1 MIKLKNLLT
10 EDVNYILK
18 KSPNAI
24 ISKAADLMA
33 GVFRI
38 KFKATRDETTPPDFA
53 HDIMYVLTSPKN
65 TQYGPAS
72 SFANGDWYY
81 IIGDDR
87 KAGSE
92 RRLVTDVLIYPKRK
106 LVGVESG
113 KQRWEEIQSL
123 FKTTPKSSGKVGS
136 SDIIKVSD
144 FVSAIDPKVD
154 RIPETLGTGATL
166 IKQINDILNN
176 TVTDAPDGN
185 EKVVVVKKDGSS
197 DDSKKDDSVVIDKKD
212 GEIKKDDE
220 DKKDELDDSTTAYA
234 LQPYKRKKDPAYPNG
249 VNAPEITPTK
259 SYFIKNLDLINSAKP
274 DAMIAEDFQQ
284 LIVQKVI
291 PVQKFKEI
299 SPAVVAF
306 SKLKNPVD
314 GIWGTKSK
322 DVIYEL
328 NQAYGIGDTDQV
340 TKQLLDKLFAP
351 LKTESRFSLKSLLQ
365 EIKLQE
371 QDLSGLDA
379 AKIKPRTP
387 GNVIAP
393 IKKEVPKTTTPAV
406 KSTTPADKTTPKPT
420 VTPKNE
426 PTKTTD
432 TSKPKSNLQYDYAKE
447 KGQRR
452 GIDKIAAAT
461 GASDK
466 LKFDAK
472 LKVWYLDLNV
482 RIVQGPNKADSYG
495 TLHLRDDGTI
505 QVLQNGSGKQ
515 LVLGMGSGWSDGG
528 KKLVTKTGT
537 FISSLP
543 AGDAIYETLFKAIRS
558 TAGSW
563 APYILNIQLNPSES
577 ELFWRGL
584 PDQPSLKTK
593 LPADKTKSTSDALF
607 KNAKDTKLENK
618 PAPKRFI
625 QEVAKTFNVTASY
638 DSKLKVWWFDAY
650 LLLNRSP
657 EPAVDQ
663 YAFLH
668 VRDDGT
674 IMLKSKGV
682 KLVQGTGSGWSDG
695 GKRMQVKTF
704 GKTVKEETYVSK
716 GAPGPAFVST
726 LILAIQRISPFWS
739 ATKSISSNNSYK
751 FKV

>member
-18 KSPNAI
+18 KSPNAL

-87 KAGSE
+87 KQGSE

-106 LVGVESG
+106 LVGVDKG
-113 KQRWEEIQSL
+113 TQKWEEIQSL

-176 TVTDAPDGN
+176 TIVDSPSSD
-185 EKVVVVKKDGSS
+185 EKEIVVVKKDGSS

-212 GEIKKDDE
+212 DSVVI
-220 DKKDELDDSTTAYA
+220 DKKDELDDSTSAYA

-284 LIVQKVI
+284 LIVQKII

-351 LKTESRFSLKSLLQ
+351 LKTESIFSLKSLLQ

-371 QDLSGLDA
+371 QDLTGLDA

-387 GNVIAP
+387 VTVTAP
-393 IKKEVPKTTTPAV
+393 IKKEVPKSTTPAV
-406 KSTTPADKTTPKPT
+406 KSTTPADKTIPKPT
-420 VTPKNE
+420 VTPKTK
-426 PTKTTD
+426 PTKTTPAD
-432 TSKPKSNLQYDYAKE
+432 TKSLKVTGE
-447 KGQRR
+447 RPFRR
-452 GIDKIAAAT
+452 GISDIAKIFKI
-461 GASDK
+461 D
-466 LKFDAK
+466 LQWDAK
-472 LKVWYLDLNV
+472 LKVWWFDAKLRL
-482 RIVQGPNKADSYG
+482 ILGPSRTDSYAN
-495 TLHLRDDGTI
+495 LHVRDDGTI
-505 QVLQNGSGKQ
+505 TVKQ
-515 LVLGMGSGWSDGG
+515 DGNILIQGINSGWSEGG
-528 KKLVTKTGT
+528 QKLNVRDSTGT
-537 FISSLP
+537 QLKYSSTQPYGWALLDTLYKAVKNA
-543 AGDAIYETLFKAIRS
+543 AGWRK
-558 TAGSW
+558 
-563 APYILNIQLNPSES
+563 PYILNLAIIQPTGAYTYLNRNDDSPTT
-577 ELFWRGL
+577 
-584 PDQPSLKTK
+584 PD
-593 LPADKTKSTSDALF
+593 STSKKTTTPA
-607 KNAKDTKLENK
+607 TKPK
-618 PAPKRFI
+618 PPAPKRFI
-625 QEVAKTFNVTASY
+625 QDVAKALNVTASY
-638 DSKLKVWWFDAY
+638 DSKLKVWWFDAS
-650 LLLNRSP
+650 LLLKRNP
-657 EPAVDQ
+657 VATDQ
-663 YAFLH
+663 NAFLH

-674 IMLKSKGV
+674 ILLKVKGATI
-682 KLVQGTGSGWSDG
+682 LQGTGSGWTDG
-695 GKRMQVKTF
+695 GKRLQVKLF
-704 GKTVKEETYVSK
+704 SKTAGNVIVTEKTYVSK
-716 GAPGPAFVST
+716 AAAGPAFKAT
-726 LILAIQRISPFWS
+726 LLAAIRAISPFWS
-739 ATKSISSNNSYK
+739 STTSIKSGVY
-751 FKV
+751 